1 MTSYVPRTCTEVG
14 GEEPP
19 GRQPSVLVHFPEDV
33 VDWHRLL
40 AGDEYTDVVEC
51 ARTVEE
57 FRGCDAYVLLGAP
70 GAGKT
75 TEFRRE
81 AAHAGGHYVT
91 ARDFL
96 TFDNRSEWRGTT
108 LFIDGLD
115 EMRAGSPDGRTPLD
129 GIRRR
134 LDALGRPR
142 FRLSCREADWFGDND
157 RAHLETVSGGR
168 QVEVLRL
175 DPLSDDGIRRILTH
189 QTGIDSPEEFM
200 ATARARGVESLLANP
215 QNLEMLANAVAGEA
229 WPDSRTRTFDL
240 ACERLVQERNVEHRI
255 ANPNDSPASD
265 LLDAA
270 GRACGLVLICG
281 LQGVALIGT
290 AADDDF
296 PALERFGADT
306 VALRRVLP
314 RRLFERTKH
323 GQRSPVHRNVAEFLG
338 ARHLAGLVSDR
349 NLPVRRVLALLAG
362 EDGGIV
368 APLRGLAAW
377 LAAHCP
383 AARAELIERDPEG
396 VAAYGDPSVFTPD
409 EKRSLLERL
418 RTMHGSLPAGR
429 FMALATPDMAPLFRD
444 WLTGSTPGHHSGNF
458 ADFLLRVL
466 ANAAPLPELR
476 DVFLDLAVDEGRA
489 PGTRQWAGLCLA
501 KGALGRP
508 GRFRD
513 VVRRFLRG
521 LREGSVRDDDGSI
534 MGMLLQ
540 YLYPEFIGP
549 DEVFDYLR
557 AERVEGYPVSV
568 TIGGYERFWRYD
580 LPRATRPEDAAI
592 VLDKL
597 ADIVE
602 EHEEWKLTGEWPA
615 SIPVRTMGAL
625 VKMALE
631 RADEQ
636 ETRRTLRWLQIA
648 GASDDVDSG
657 ASRAIC
663 EWVEARPERYKKL
676 LREAAAQSLET
687 TDAGVCIR
695 RAKHSLHEAAV
706 PPDYAIWCLGEIERS
721 GCSPTLAEFWFE
733 EAWNALEHD
742 SGAAGLT
749 VEHLEA
755 VAASDERLADIHD
768 HLRDISDRLEE
779 TRRRHHERSLA
790 RRREKEQ
797 ALADWRREFQRHQ
810 KALRENRCP
819 AGVLNGI
826 GEVYWGHYIDFQA
839 PTGRERLRK
848 LLGDDMLFEAAVVG
862 LRGAMHRNDL
872 PAPAEVLALR
882 ERDRRHA
889 LALPVLAGLD
899 LDSPD
904 ILLRFGP
911 DRAGTAFA
919 FLLAESASFPEPA
932 WLRLFVETNSNLA
945 VDEIVRFATVQL
957 RRGEHHIPFV
967 HEMCTSGWLSDVA
980 REVCPRLL
988 RAFPVRAP
996 RPLLDT
1002 LNRLIWCGLANSDAS
1017 TMKAIVTGK
1026 LAARSMT
1033 RAQRAHWLAAQL
1045 VVSPDTNPETVE
1057 AFAVKHENAM
1067 TGFFSF
1073 FERSFTRGLLFDRIR
1088 SGSLGRL
1095 VRLLAEGRRPMRPT
1109 GPASAQ
1115 FRESDFV
1122 RALIEALGTR
1132 TDGDAVSALVHLAGD
1147 PGVVA
1152 WRSTIQ
1158 RIRHEQDVLR
1168 RNPHDWHP
1176 DIDAARRSLEC
1187 RQPANAADLAA
1198 VTLEALAE
1206 ISGNI
1211 RHGNTNDW
1219 RQYWNPNGS
1228 ERHGKPRDE
1237 NDCRD
1242 ALLSDLQYKLGPLGI
1257 GAEPEG
1263 RYADE
1268 KRADIKVSYGGC
1280 NGFNVPVE
1288 IKKSSH
1294 RSLWSAIRNQ
1304 LTAKYSRDP
1313 GAGGFG
1319 IYLVLWFGEEH
1330 CQPPES
1336 GVRPRSATE
1345 LEERLRDTLTPKEAR
1360 LTSICVIDVERP

>member
-19 GRQPSVLVHFPEDV
+19 GRQSSVLVHFPEDV

-40 AGDEYTDVVEC
+40 AGDENTDVVER

-75 TEFRRE
+75 TEFRHE

-134 LDALGRPR
+134 LEALGGPR
-142 FRLSCREADWFGDND
+142 FRLSCRDADWFGDND

-168 QVEVLRL
+168 QVKVLRL
-175 DPLSDDGIRRILTH
+175 DPLTDDGIRRILTH
-189 QTGIDSPEEFM
+189 QAGIDSPEEFM

-270 GRACGLVLICG
+270 GRACALVLVCG

-314 RRLFERTKH
+314 RRLFERVKH

-349 NLPVRRVLALLAG
+349 TLPVHRVLALLAG

-418 RTMHGSLPAGR
+418 RTMHRSLPAGR

-444 WLTGSTPGHHSGNF
+444 WLAGGTPGHHSGNF

-513 VVRRFLRG
+513 AVRRFLRG
-521 LREGSVRDDDGSI
+521 LREGSVRDDDGSV
-534 MGMLLQ
+534 MGMLLH

-557 AERVEGYPVSV
+557 AERVDGYPVSV

-580 LPRATRPEDAAI
+580 LPRATRPEDAAT

-631 RADEQ
+631 RVDEQ

-648 GASDDVDSG
+648 GASDDADSR

-663 EWVEARPERYKKL
+663 EWVEAKPERYKEL
-676 LREAAAQSLET
+676 LREAAAHCLET

-695 RAKHSLHEAAV
+695 QAKHSLHGAAV
-706 PPDYAIWCLGEIERS
+706 PPDYGTWCLGEIGRFR
-721 GCSPTLAEFWFE
+721 CSPNLTGFWFE
-733 EAWNALEHD
+733 EAWYALEHD
-742 SGAAGLT
+742 SGADGLT
-749 VEHLEA
+749 LEHLEA
-755 VAASDERLADIHD
+755 VAASDARLAEVHGR
-768 HLRDISDRLEE
+768 LRYSDLSDRFVA
-779 TRRRHHERSLA
+779 TRRRHHQRVLERP
-790 RRREKEQ
+790 RERERE
-797 ALADWRREFQRHQ
+797 LADWRREFQRHQ

-826 GEVYWGHYIDFQA
+826 GEVYWGHYIEFQA

-872 PAPAEVLALR
+872 PVPAEVLALR

-932 WLRLFVETNSNLA
+932 WLRPFVETNSNLA
-945 VDEIVRFATVQL
+945 ADEVVRFATVQL

-980 REVCPRLL
+980 RQVCPRLL

-1002 LNRLIWCGLANSDAS
+1002 LNRLIWCGLANVDAS
-1017 TMKAIVTGK
+1017 TMEAIVTRK
-1026 LAARSMT
+1026 LAATSMT

-1045 VVSPDTNPETVE
+1045 VVSPDTDLETVVG
-1057 AFAVKHENAM
+1057 FAGKHEHAM
-1067 TGFFSF
+1067 AGFFGF
-1073 FERSFTRGLLFDRIR
+1073 FERSFPRRLLLDRMPSR
-1088 SGSLGRL
+1088 PLGRL
-1095 VRLLAEGRRPMRPT
+1095 ARILGEGRRPMRPA
-1109 GPASAQ
+1109 GPVSAQ
-1115 FRESDFV
+1115 FRESELV
-1122 RALIEALGTR
+1122 CALLEALGTR
-1132 TDGDAVSALVHLAGD
+1132 VDDNAVSALGHLAGD

-1158 RIRHEQDVLR
+1158 RIQREQAVLR
-1168 RNPHDWHP
+1168 RNARHRHP
-1176 DIDAARRSLEC
+1176 NIDAARRSLEC
-1187 RQPANAADLAA
+1187 RQPANAADLVV

-1206 ISGNI
+1206 ISANI
-1211 RHGNTNDW
+1211 RHGSTNDW
-1219 RQYWNPNGS
+1219 RQYWSPDGG
-1228 ERHGKPRDE
+1228 EQQGKPKDE

-1242 ALLSDLQYKLGPLGI
+1242 ALLSDLKYKLGPLGI
-1257 GAEPEG
+1257 DAAPEG

-1268 KRADIKVSYGGC
+1268 KRADIRVSYG
-1280 NGFNVPVE
+1280 GFNVPVE

-1304 LTAKYSRDP
+1304 LIAKYSRDP
-1313 GAGGFG
+1313 DAVGSG
-1319 IYLVLWFGEEH
+1319 IYLVLWFGEKY
-1330 CQPPES
+1330 CQLPES

-1345 LEERLRDTLTPKEAR
+1345 LEERLRGTLTPEEAR
-1360 LTSICVIDVERP
+1360 LISICVIDVERP